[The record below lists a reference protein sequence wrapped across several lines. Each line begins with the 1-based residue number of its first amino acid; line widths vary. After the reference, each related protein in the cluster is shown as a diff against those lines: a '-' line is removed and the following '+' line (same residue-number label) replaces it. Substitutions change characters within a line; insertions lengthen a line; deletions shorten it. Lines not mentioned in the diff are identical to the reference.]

1 MSEERISP
9 LEEGNQNYASY
20 DDWKESTNPLK
31 NSLQQVRFTYFI
43 QEREHFE
50 FLLRLKEDLIS
61 INAFFQAMVRLY
73 VARDSRMMSIIEE
86 IRATYKN
93 KDYLKRQK
101 KIEQVQEENRRRFT
115 FGEEE
120 MNELFDIIEGENE

>member
-1 MSEERISP
+1 MSEEETNP
-9 LEEGNQNYASY
+9 LKEGNQNYASY

-73 VARDSRMMSIIEE
+73 VARDSRMISIIEE
-86 IRATYKN
+86 VRATYKS

-101 KIEQVQEENRRRFT
+101 KIEQIQGENRRRFT

-120 MNELFDIIEGENE
+120 MDELFDIIESENE

>member
-1 MSEERISP
+1 MSEEETNP
-9 LEEGNQNYASY
+9 LQEGNQNYASY

-86 IRATYKN
+86 VRATYKS

-101 KIEQVQEENRRRFT
+101 KIEQIQEENRRRFT

-120 MNELFDIIEGENE
+120 MDELFDIIESENE

>member
-1 MSEERISP
+1 
-9 LEEGNQNYASY
+9 
-20 DDWKESTNPLK
+20 
-31 NSLQQVRFTYFI
+31 
-43 QEREHFE
+43 
-50 FLLRLKEDLIS
+50 LIS